1 MGSCFASSSARE
13 RKGETA
19 LSSGGTG
26 GRARMVDMLV
36 LNAVKLK
43 DALYGTAEDDVN

>member
-26 GRARMVDMLV
+26 GRARMGDMFV
-36 LNAVKLK
+36 LNTVK
-43 DALYGTAEDDVN
+43 DALYGLAQDDVN